1 MNTYQSIL
9 PPLLAAALAIGHPDA
24 AFAALSDAR
33 SSQYAALHNAT
44 SDGDKQTCATRR
56 FGPSHHASKRSR
68 ASQCTD
74 KQASTLISA
83 QHNCRLSSRGP
94 RHVALAAKRSECAN
108 DNAPVYSDAAR
119 TNESGQ

>member
-1 MNTYQSIL
+1 MKVYPYIL
-9 PPLLAAALAIGHPDA
+9 PPLLAAVLALGLPDA
-24 AFAALSDAR
+24 AFAALSDAP
-33 SSQYAALHNAT
+33 SSDYAPQANAP
-44 SDGDKQTCATRR
+44 SDGESETCAARR

-74 KQASTLISA
+74 KQAATLMSA